1 MLVWKKRHLREEMPF
16 LRMFLFFLFFSF
28 CFSYF
33 SSNVIFKLFLSFCR
47 RFWIFLFTFV
57 PVNHKR
63 IIYVEITFKAL
74 VVAAAS

>member
-28 CFSYF
+28 SYF
-33 SSNVIFKLFLSFCR
+33 LSNVIFKLFLSFCR
-47 RFWIFLFTFV
+47 RFRIFLFTFV

-74 VVAAAS
+74 VVAAAP

>member
-16 LRMFLFFLFFSF
+16 FAYVPILSFLSV
-28 CFSYF
+28 FSYF

-47 RFWIFLFTFV
+47 RFRIFLFTFV

-74 VVAAAS
+74 VVAAAP